1 MRLSPHTFNAI
12 QQFLCNLFIVNLAV
26 ADLGVSVVVNLASV
40 AGSITSE
47 EGIFIKY
54 EWLCEVIAVVCIV
67 TCSCSLWSIAAIA
80 FNRYVWI
87 CHWQRYRKIFN
98 RRTVPMMIV
107 GLWIIGF
114 LIDLPNILG
123 WGTHTFD
130 WKVMSCTGGMSFVY
144 SYAIYFAMTAFAV
157 PLMIITFSYIG
168 IFRFARKATIALE
181 RVRNKDGVQNKN
193 GKGKG
198 GRAAR
203 PADLRL
209 ARSVLAIVIIYLLMW
224 SPYSLTVLI
233 DHRVV
238 YDRKLYILSYT
249 LAHTNSSFN
258 CVIYG
263 ATNQQFRRGYMH
275 FIRLLFCRA
284 KKVDLLASVTGTV
297 GTGTLRNN
305 RVHPAEQTS
314 PATQESAVH

>member
-1 MRLSPHTFNAI
+1 M
-12 QQFLCNLFIVNLAV
+12 
-26 ADLGVSVVVNLASV
+26 
-40 AGSITSE
+40 
-47 EGIFIKY
+47 
-54 EWLCEVIAVVCIV
+54 IA
-67 TCSCSLWSIAAIA
+67 
-80 FNRYVWI
+80 
-87 CHWQRYRKIFN
+87 
-98 RRTVPMMIV
+98 
-107 GLWIIGF
+107 GLWVIGF

-157 PLMIITFSYIG
+157 PLIIITFSYIG
-168 IFRFARKATIALE
+168 IFRFARKATLALE
-181 RVRNKDGVQNKN
+181 RVRNKDGVQNK
-193 GKGKG
+193 KGKG

-275 FIRLLFCRA
+275 FIRLVFCRA

-297 GTGTLRNN
+297 GTGSLRNN